1 PPDMA
6 GEQVIERRDWAPPRQ
21 RARDLQP
28 LRVLVEHR
36 IDNVGECLVGVE
48 ETVTAGE
55 QIAFEPALTLVLA
68 EHLEHSSVR
77 REPLVSGE
85 SLRLPLSVGRG
96 KDRVEAIRDRFIGTE
111 ES

>member
-1 PPDMA
+1 M
-6 GEQVIERRDWAPPRQ
+6 
-21 RARDLQP
+21 
-28 LRVLVEHR
+28 
-36 IDNVGECLVGVE
+36 
-48 ETVTAGE
+48 TAGE

-111 ES
+111 ESKIAPILVCDHHVTKEAPEHARVLRVVCPGRRHRDGVIAKVG